1 MAEARVDREQP
12 HRTECE
18 TGSQIF
24 PRRSSR
30 DLNLYR
36 DPFSMLSDLQRQMER
51 PFELD
56 REI

>member
-1 MAEARVDREQP
+1 MR
-12 HRTECE
+12 